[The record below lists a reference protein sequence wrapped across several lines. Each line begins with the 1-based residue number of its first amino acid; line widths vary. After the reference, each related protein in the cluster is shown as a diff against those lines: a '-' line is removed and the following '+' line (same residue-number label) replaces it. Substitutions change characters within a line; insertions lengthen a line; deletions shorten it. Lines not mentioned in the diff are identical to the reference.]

1 MAINVNYV
9 KFLRGTPTAF
19 DNLATKDSN
28 TLYFISE
35 KNSNIGKL
43 YLGDI
48 LIAGG
53 SAGDLGELSL
63 EDIANVSINAG
74 VEDGSFLVYNS
85 LTEKWENM
93 SAEDVFSTVMREMVG
108 ATATE
113 NGKAGLVPVPV
124 RGEQDLFLKASGKWA
139 NPTKD
144 LEATIKVLVGTDGNG
159 KSIKDIAIEALTES
173 LIPEDAKESRDTLKE
188 IADWIQDHP
197 DDVTDLNSRLKSL
210 EDVVF
215 DQEPKE
221 EGGETIPGLV
231 TTVGDLQSELIS
243 LRRRTTDVESSIT
256 DIYNKLVWHDM
267 SDIDGTTLN

>member
-1 MAINVNYV
+1 MATNVNYV

-19 DNLATKDSN
+19 ANLATKDSN

-43 YLGDI
+43 YLGDV

-53 SAGDLGELSL
+53 SAGDLEGLSL

-85 LTEKWENM
+85 LSEKWENM
-93 SAEDVFSTVMREMVG
+93 SAEDVFSMVIGEMIG
-108 ATATE
+108 ATATK

-124 RGEQDLFLKASGKWA
+124 RGEQDLFLKASGEWA
-139 NPTKD
+139 NPTEG
-144 LEATIKVLVGTDGNG
+144 LEATIKVLVGTDGDG
-159 KSIKDIAIEALTES
+159 KSIKDIAIEALAES
-173 LIPEDAKESRDTLKE
+173 LIPEGAKESRDTLKE

-210 EDVVF
+210 EEAVF
-215 DQEPKE
+215 DQESE
-221 EGGETIPGLV
+221 EEDGETIPGLV
-231 TTVGDLQSELIS
+231 TTVGDLQSELTS
-243 LRRRTTDVESSIT
+243 LRRRTTNVESSIT
-256 DIYNKLVWHDM
+256 DIYEKLVWHDM